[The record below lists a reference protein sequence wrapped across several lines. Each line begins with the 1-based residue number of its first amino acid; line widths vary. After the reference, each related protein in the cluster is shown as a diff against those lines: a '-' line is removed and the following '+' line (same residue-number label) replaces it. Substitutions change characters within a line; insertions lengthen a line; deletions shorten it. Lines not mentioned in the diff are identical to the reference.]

1 MRQYYASKISN
12 TWVQVTMKWLRPALL
27 ASVLACFP
35 SHAGSAPETLTLALG
50 AEPESGFDPLLG
62 WGKYN
67 NPLFQSSLIQRDSQ
81 LALTPGLAQSWQTDA
96 DGLQWHI
103 KLKPD
108 LKFSDGSVLDADDI
122 KFTFEHA
129 AKSASAQDLT
139 MLARVDII
147 DPLHLVFHLSRPDIN
162 FIEPLT
168 TLGIVPSDSY
178 GKDYAANPTGSGP
191 YKMVRWDR
199 GQQLVVERNP
209 FYAGQRPEFDRLVLL
224 FGNDDSRFTQL
235 QAGQLDMAAVV
246 PRYAFHIPGGFR
258 LWQVKSVD
266 NRGVV
271 WPMDKPDAAFPNRG
285 SWVSS
290 DKAIR
295 EAVSLVV
302 DRSLLVHGLLDGFAR
317 PAWSI
322 ADDLPWG
329 ESHQPDKGSHSE
341 HMAQAQVLLDKA
353 GWQMQDGVRVKV
365 IDGNPVA
372 ARMTLNYAAGD
383 STREQLSLALAQMV
397 KPLGIILT
405 PKAGSWEEIAKVM
418 HKQPVLMGFGSHSAS
433 EVYFTHHSRYGG
445 VEYYNSGFYH
455 NAKVD
460 NLLDSA
466 RQAHSWE
473 ASLPLWQQAQREI
486 ANDQPWTWLVNLTH
500 LYAARACLNLGEPGI
515 EPHGHG
521 WPILNNVTQWHWTCQ

>member
-1 MRQYYASKISN
+1 
-12 TWVQVTMKWLRPALL
+12 MKWLRPALL
-27 ASVLACFP
+27 ASLLACSP
-35 SHAGSAPETLTLALG
+35 SHAGNTPDTLTLALG

-67 NPLFQSSLIQRDSQ
+67 NPLFQSSLIQRDNK
-81 LALTPGLAQSWQTDA
+81 LALKPGLARSWQTDA
-96 DGLQWHI
+96 NGLQWHI
-103 KLKPD
+103 SLRPG
-108 LKFSDGSVLDADDI
+108 LKFSDGSTLDAEDI
-122 KFTFEHA
+122 KFTFERA
-129 AKSASAQDLT
+129 ARSASAQDLT
-139 MLARVDII
+139 MLQRVEVL
-147 DPLHLVFHLSRPDIN
+147 DPLNLVFHLNRPDIN

-168 TLGIVPSDSY
+168 TLGIVPSDKY
-178 GKDYAANPTGSGP
+178 GKGYAANPIGSGP
-191 YKMVRWDR
+191 YKLVRWDR

-209 FYAGQRPEFDRLVLL
+209 LYAGDRPEFDRLVLL

-246 PRYAFHIPGGFR
+246 PRYAHHIPGGFR
-258 LWQVKSVD
+258 LWQVDSVD

-271 WPMDKPDAAFPNRG
+271 WPMDKPTPQTPQRG
-285 SWVSS
+285 NWVSS
-290 DKAIR
+290 DRAIR
-295 EAVSLVV
+295 EAVGLAV
-302 DRSLLVHGLLDGFAR
+302 DRKLLVDGLLDGFAR
-317 PAWSI
+317 PASSI

-329 ESHQPDKGSHSE
+329 ITYQPDGQSQTERLAH
-341 HMAQAQVLLDKA
+341 AQTALDSA
-353 GWQMQDGVRVKV
+353 GWQLQDGVRVKL
-365 IDGNPVA
+365 IDGKPVE

-455 NAKVD
+455 NTTVD
-460 NLLDSA
+460 HLLDQA
-466 RQAHSWE
+466 RESPSWE
-473 ASLPLWQQAQREI
+473 ASLPLWQQAQAEI
-486 ANDQPWTWLVNLTH
+486 AKDQPWTWLVNLTH

-521 WPILNNVTQWHWTCQ
+521 WPMLNNVTQWHWTCQ

>member
-1 MRQYYASKISN
+1 
-12 TWVQVTMKWLRPALL
+12 MKWLRPVLL
-27 ASVLACFP
+27 ASVLAC
-35 SHAGSAPETLTLALG
+35 SHSYAGSTPETLTLALG

-67 NPLFQSSLIQRDSQ
+67 NPLFQSRLIERDNK
-81 LALTPGLAQSWQTDA
+81 LALTPGLAQSWQTGA

-103 KLKPD
+103 HLKPG
-108 LKFSDGSVLDADDI
+108 LKFSDGSILNAEDI

-129 AKSASAQDLT
+129 ARSPSAQDLT
-139 MLARVDII
+139 MLEWVEVI
-147 DPLHLVFHLSRPDIN
+147 DPLHLIFHLKRPDVT

-168 TLGIVPSDSY
+168 TLGIVPSDRYAKGY
-178 GKDYAANPTGSGP
+178 GANPIGSGP
-191 YKMVRWDR
+191 YKLVRWDR

-209 FYAGQRPEFDRLVLL
+209 LYAGQRPEFDRLVLL

-258 LWQVKSVD
+258 LWQVPSVD

-271 WPMDKPDAAFPNRG
+271 WPMDKPSPEHPNRG
-285 SWVSS
+285 NWVSS

-295 EAVSLVV
+295 DAVSLAA
-302 DRSLLVHGLLDGFAR
+302 DRTMLVHGLLDGFAR

-329 ESHQPDKGSHSE
+329 TTHREVNQSHAQD
-341 HMAQAQVLLDKA
+341 MAQANSLLDKA
-353 GWQMQDGVRVKV
+353 SWELKDGVRTKI
-365 IDGNPVA
+365 IDGKPVA

-405 PKAGSWEEIAKVM
+405 PKAGSWEEIARVM
-418 HKQPVLMGFGSHSAS
+418 HQQPVLMGFGSHSAS

-455 NAKVD
+455 NVRVD
-460 NLLDSA
+460 ELLDNA
-466 RQAHSWE
+466 RQSSSWE
-473 ASLPLWQQAQREI
+473 SSLPLWQQAQTEI
-486 ANDQPWTWLVNLTH
+486 AKDQPWTWLVNLTH
-500 LYAARACLNLGEPGI
+500 LYAVRACLNLGEPGI